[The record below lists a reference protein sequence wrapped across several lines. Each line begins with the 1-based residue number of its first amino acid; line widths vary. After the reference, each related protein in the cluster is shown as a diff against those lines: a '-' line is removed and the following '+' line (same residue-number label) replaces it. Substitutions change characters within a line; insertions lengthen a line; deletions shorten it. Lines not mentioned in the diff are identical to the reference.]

1 MQQKEKLV
9 ALGQMAAGIVHEIRN
24 PLTVIKGF
32 SQLIKYMGHDEKI
45 REYAVLID
53 REINT
58 IDDFINDFFNI
69 C

>member
-1 MQQKEKLV
+1 MLHASKKKVWNAAKGEIS

-32 SQLIKYMGHDEKI
+32 SQLIKYMGHDE
-45 REYAVLID
+45 RFA
-53 REINT
+53 NMQ
-58 IDDFINDFFNI
+58 